1 MNNAPHKR
9 KIVLL
14 IGSFLVVT
22 LILVSPSI
30 FMVFQRPP
38 EVIYSSPGSSI
49 TLGNG
54 EWFANSFII
63 NDARRDC
70 GISIDGVIVNHN
82 INVEDFVLEFGYA
95 PLSLT
100 DFIALN
106 DTEKRDSFWGFSSGG
121 GLILSGSEYS
131 INYPNVGPL
140 GEYVWA
146 LRFIDYD
153 NNLTV
158 FETDFVV
165 SLS

>member
-1 MNNAPHKR
+1 VKNTPHRR
-9 KIVLL
+9 KTVLL
-14 IGSFLVVT
+14 IGSALIVT
-22 LILVSPSI
+22 LVLIAPSI

-38 EVIYSSPGSSI
+38 EVIYSSPGYSI

-63 NDARRDC
+63 DDARKDC
-70 GISIDGVIVNHN
+70 GVGVDGVLFNHN
-82 INVEDFVLEFGYA
+82 NNVENFVLEFGFA

-100 DFIALN
+100 DFQALN
-106 DTEKRDSFWGFSSGG
+106 DTEKRDSFWGFSSGS
-121 GLILSGSEYS
+121 GLIQSGSEYS
-131 INYPNVGPL
+131 IKYPNVGPL
-140 GEYVWA
+140 GEYIWA
-146 LRFIDYD
+146 IRFIDYD